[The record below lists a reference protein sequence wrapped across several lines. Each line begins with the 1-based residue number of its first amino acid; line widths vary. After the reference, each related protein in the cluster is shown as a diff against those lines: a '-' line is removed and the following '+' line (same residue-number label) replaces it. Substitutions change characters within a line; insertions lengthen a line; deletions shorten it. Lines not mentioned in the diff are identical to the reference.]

1 VEALC
6 HAAGLTQIEVQDVD
20 VRLEA
25 GAPVKGFLVV
35 ARKPV

>member
-1 VEALC
+1 M
-6 HAAGLTQIEVQDVD
+6 AGLVQIKVQQVD
-20 VRLEA
+20 LRLEA